1 MAWLKT
7 CCGNFAV
14 RNFNLHGFLAIPKG
28 EKMRQRNGKLDKA
41 M

>member
-1 MAWLKT
+1 VAEDLLRQF
-7 CCGNFAV
+7 CGQE
-14 RNFNLHGFLAIPKG
+14 LHGFLAIPKG